1 MPRRFY
7 FLPLQPEM
15 KVSIITVTWNSA
27 ETFARTADSVLQQTY
42 QDIEYVVV
50 DGGSA
55 DDTLELIKSFE
66 TKFDGRLRWL
76 SEKDEGIYDAMNK
89 GIKMSTGDIIGILNS
104 DDFLTSEN
112 VIQRIVNEFP
122 KDAEAVYGDVHFVKA
137 NNLRKSVRYYSGKP
151 FRPWMVRFGF
161 IPPHPSL
168 YVRRSTYMRYG
179 LYDTSFRIS
188 ADLEFIARIS
198 YLNKL
203 PMKYIN
209 MDFVTMLVGGESTK
223 SIKNRWIGT
232 KEDLIACKKLGIKS
246 NIVFVHFK
254 YFIKAIGYFF
264 TKKRKQSNT
273 IQ

>member
-66 TKFDGRLRWL
+66 TKFDGRLRWV

-89 GIKMSTGDIIGILNS
+89 GIKMSTGDIVGILNS
-104 DDFLTSEN
+104 DDFLTSKD
-112 VIQRIVNEFP
+112 VIERMVDEFTP
-122 KDAEAVYGDVHFVKA
+122 DVEAVYGDVHFVKA
-137 NNLRKSVRYYSGKP
+137 DDLQKNVRYYSGKP

-198 YLNKL
+198 YVNKL

-223 SIKNRWIGT
+223 SLKNRWIGT
-232 KEDLIACKKLGIKS
+232 KEDLIACRKLGIKS

-254 YFIKAIGYFF
+254 YFIKMAGYLF
-264 TKKRKQSNT
+264 TKKRK
-273 IQ
+273 